1 MSLTQEIRRRVEAA
15 VAAALG
21 PEHARGESL
30 LQPSRDPRFGDF
42 QCNAALPAA
51 KALGAK
57 PRDLALKIVEKLDLG
72 GLCAKPEIAGPG
84 FVNLRIE
91 DAALASAL
99 SSTHGDPRCGLPPRA
114 QPQRIVVDYSSPNLA
129 KDLHVGTFRTTV
141 IGDSIA
147 RTLEFLGHTVLRQNH
162 YGDWGTNFGTLVAV
176 LKREFGPDLA
186 SLEKLD
192 LPQIEALY
200 TQGSSLRKD
209 DPAFARD
216 AAEEALK
223 LQQGEAGSRAA
234 WRRLMDV
241 TLANCA
247 AVYAQLDVTMKPEHD
262 RPESSYNE
270 DLPHVVEEL
279 QRLGLLTS
287 SESAKVVFVDGFV
300 NREGEPL
307 PAIIQKSDGGYNYTT
322 TDLAAM
328 RHRVRN
334 LRAER
339 IVIVTDRGQSL
350 HFQMLEAVAR
360 KAGWLPDGVVF
371 THVGYGVIQREI
383 EEDGK
388 KKKVRFKTRAGG
400 TVKIRELLAE
410 GVERCEKIALEKNPE
425 LAPSERTSVALR
437 LTVAGLKY
445 TDLKQRPETDY
456 VFDWDQMLALQGDT
470 GVYLLYAYV
479 RIRSVF
485 EKAGA
490 DGAAASRGGALR
502 FTHPAERELALHL
515 AKFADVFD
523 EYEREL
529 AATPLC
535 RYAYDLATLYN
546 RFYHD
551 CPILKAEEE
560 GVRAARLELSHL
572 AAERLRLVLGLL
584 GIRTVERM

>member
-1 MSLTQEIRRRVEAA
+1 MSLHQEIRRRVEAA

-30 LQPSRDPRFGDF
+30 LQPSRDARFGDF

-51 KALGAK
+51 KVMGAK
-57 PRDLALKIVEKLDLG
+57 PRDLAQKIVEKLDLV
-72 GLCAKPEIAGPG
+72 GLCAAPEIAGPG

-91 DAALASAL
+91 DRALANAL
-99 SSTHGDPRCGLPPRA
+99 MATHGDPRCGVAPRSA
-114 QPQRIVVDYSSPNLA
+114 PQRVVVDYSSPNLA

-186 SLEKLD
+186 ALERLD

-200 TQGSSLRKD
+200 TQGSALRKD

-223 LQQGEAGSRAA
+223 LQQGEPSSRAA

-247 AVYAQLDVTMKPEHD
+247 EIYQRLDVTMKPEHD
-262 RPESSYNE
+262 RPESSYNA
-270 DLPHVVEEL
+270 DLSVVLDDL
-279 QRLGLLTS
+279 QRLGLLKTS
-287 SESAKVVFVDGFV
+287 EGAKVVFVDGFV

-307 PAIIQKSDGGYNYTT
+307 PAIVQKADGGYNYTT

-334 LRAER
+334 LRADR

-350 HFQMLEAVAR
+350 HFEMMAAVAR
-360 KAGWLPDGVVF
+360 KAGWLPESTVF

-425 LAPSERTSVALR
+425 LPPAERTEIALR

-445 TDLKQRPETDY
+445 TDLKQRPDTDY

-485 EKAGA
+485 EKAGT
-490 DGAAASRGGALR
+490 DAASALPHGELR

-515 AKFADVFD
+515 AKCEDVFS

-535 RYAYDLATLYN
+535 RYAYDLATLFN

-560 GVRAARLELSHL
+560 GVRAARLELSYL

>member
-1 MSLTQEIRRRVEAA
+1 MSLHQEIRRRVEAA
-15 VAAALG
+15 VVAALG
-21 PEHARGESL
+21 PEHAQGESL

-51 KALGAK
+51 KALGSK
-57 PRDLALKIVEKLDLG
+57 PRDLALKIVEKLDLA
-72 GLCAKPEIAGPG
+72 GLCAAPEIAGPG

-91 DAALASAL
+91 DRALASAL
-99 SSTHGDPRCGLPPRA
+99 MATHGDPRCGVAPRSA
-114 QPQRIVVDYSSPNLA
+114 PQRVVVDYSSPNLA

-186 SLEKLD
+186 ALERLD

-223 LQQGEAGSRAA
+223 LQQGEPSSRAA

-247 AVYAQLDVTMKPEHD
+247 EIYQRLDVTMKPEHD
-262 RPESSYNE
+262 RPESSYNA
-270 DLPHVVEEL
+270 DLSVVLDDL
-279 QRLGLLTS
+279 QRLGLLTT
-287 SESAKVVFVDGFV
+287 SEGAKVVFVDGFV

-307 PAIIQKSDGGYNYTT
+307 PAIVQKADGGYNYTT

-334 LRAER
+334 LRADR

-350 HFQMLEAVAR
+350 HFEMMAAVAR
-360 KAGWLPDGVVF
+360 KAGWLPESTVF

-410 GVERCEKIALEKNPE
+410 GVERCEKIALEKNAE
-425 LAPSERTSVALR
+425 LAPSERTEIALR

-445 TDLKQRPETDY
+445 TDLKQRPDTDY
-456 VFDWDQMLALQGDT
+456 VFDWDQMLAVQGDT

-490 DGAAASRGGALR
+490 DAASKVLLGELR

-515 AKFADVFD
+515 AKCEDVFS

-535 RYAYDLATLYN
+535 RYAYDLATLFN

-560 GVRAARLELSHL
+560 GVRAARLELSYL

>member
-15 VAAALG
+15 VRAALG
-21 PEHARGESL
+21 AEHAEGESL
-30 LQPSRDPRFGDF
+30 LQPSRDARFGDF

-57 PRDLALKIVEKLDLG
+57 PRELAQKIVAHLDLG
-72 GLCAKPEIAGPG
+72 DLCAAPEIAGPG
-84 FVNLRIE
+84 FVNLKIE
-91 DAALASAL
+91 DRALARAL
-99 SSTHGDPRCGLPPRA
+99 AATHGDERCGLPRRER
-114 QPQRIVVDYSSPNLA
+114 PQRIVVDYSSPNLA

-147 RTLEFLGHTVLRQNH
+147 RTLEFLGHAVLRQNH

-176 LKREFGPDLA
+176 LKRQFGPDLA
-186 SLEKLD
+186 ALERLD

-200 TQGSSLRKD
+200 TQGSALRKD

-216 AAEEALK
+216 AAEEALR
-223 LQQGEAGSRAA
+223 LQQGEASSRAA

-247 AVYAQLDVTMKPEHD
+247 EIYARLDVTLKPEHD

-270 DLPHVVEEL
+270 DLSQVLADLET
-279 QRLGLLTS
+279 QGLLQTS
-287 SESAKVVFVDGFV
+287 EGAKVVFVDGFV
-300 NREGEPL
+300 NREGERL
-307 PAIIQKSDGGYNYTT
+307 PAIIQKADGGYNYTT

-360 KAGWLPDGVVF
+360 KAGWLPPEVVF

-410 GVERCEKIALEKNPE
+410 GVERCTRIAVEKNPE
-425 LAPSERTSVALR
+425 LGAVERDEVALR

-485 EKAGA
+485 EKAG
-490 DGAAASRGGALR
+490 DEVAAASRGAELR
-502 FTHPAERELALHL
+502 FAHPVERELALHL
-515 AKFADVFD
+515 ARFEDVFSD
-523 EYEREL
+523 YEREL

-535 RYAYDLATLYN
+535 RYAYELATLFN

-551 CPILKAEEE
+551 CPILRAEDEAQRASRLE
-560 GVRAARLELSHL
+560 LSRLAAARLELL
-572 AAERLRLVLGLL
+572 LGLL

>member
-1 MSLTQEIRRRVEAA
+1 MSLHQEIRRRVEAA

-21 PEHARGESL
+21 PEHAQGESL
-30 LQPSRDPRFGDF
+30 LQPSRDARFGDF

-57 PRDLALKIVEKLDLG
+57 PRDLAQKIVAQLDLG
-72 GLCAKPEIAGPG
+72 GLCAAPEIAGPG

-91 DAALASAL
+91 DRALASAL
-99 SSTHGDPRCGLPPRA
+99 MATHGDPRCGVARRA
-114 QPQRIVVDYSSPNLA
+114 QPQRVVVDYSSPNLA

-186 SLEKLD
+186 ALSSLD

-200 TQGSSLRKD
+200 TQGSAMRKD

-223 LQQGEAGSRAA
+223 LQQGDPSSRAA

-241 TLANCA
+241 TLSNCA
-247 AVYAQLDVTMKPEHD
+247 EIYQRLDVTMRPEHD

-270 DLPHVVEEL
+270 DLPVVLDDL
-279 QRLGLLTS
+279 QRLGLLTTS
-287 SESAKVVFVDGFV
+287 DGAKVVFVEGYL

-307 PAIIQKSDGGYNYTT
+307 PAIVQKADGGYNYTT

-334 LRAER
+334 LRADR

-350 HFQMLEAVAR
+350 HFEMMAAVAR
-360 KAGWLPDGVVF
+360 KAGWLPESTVF

-425 LAPSERTSVALR
+425 LAPAERSEIALR

-445 TDLKQRPETDY
+445 TDLKQRPDTDY

-485 EKAGA
+485 EKAGT
-490 DGAAASRGGALR
+490 DAASALPHGELR

-515 AKFADVFD
+515 AKFEDVFS

-535 RYAYDLATLYN
+535 RYAYDLATLFN

-560 GVRAARLELSHL
+560 GVRAARLELSYL